1 MDVKTIID
9 QQQRFFLEGRTR
21 PLTFRKEQLQLL
33 KRALRDSEQRLM
45 EAIEADFGK
54 SRYETYQTE
63 LAMIYHEINLVL
75 RRLDRWASK
84 KRVSTNLANFPGRS
98 YLLPEP
104 LGTVLI
110 IGAWNYPY
118 QLTLVPLVSAM
129 AAGNTA
135 IVKPSELPAQTSR
148 AMAEILNAIF
158 PPEYVLVQEGGVP
171 ETTELLQHRFD
182 KIFFTGSTAV
192 GRIVAQAAAKHLTP
206 VTLELGGKSPVFVL
220 PDADL
225 RRTAQRIVWGKFLN
239 AGQTCIA
246 PDYVLVDQ
254 AIEAALVQDLKEE
267 IEARFGRDGSSSE
280 AYVRIIHQRHFERLL
295 SLIDPRKVV
304 CGGTSDRE
312 RLFLAPTL
320 MKGVS
325 FSDSVMTE
333 EIFGPLLPVI
343 SYHGLDEAIASVKSR
358 PKPLALYIFTR
369 DGGAADR
376 ILSDL
381 SFGGGSVNDTVTYIS
396 NSALPFGGVG
406 ESGMGKY
413 HGEAGFREFSHV
425 KSILKRSLWFE
436 PSLKYPPYTPFK
448 MKLLRFLM
456 E

>member
-9 QQQRFFLEGRTR
+9 QQQRLFLEGRTR
-21 PLTFRKEQLQLL
+21 SLTFRKEQLRVL

-135 IVKPSELPAQTSR
+135 IVKPSELPAQTCR
-148 AMAEILNAIF
+148 ARAEILNAIF

-254 AIEAALVQDLKEE
+254 AIEPALVQALKEE
-267 IEARFGRDGSSSE
+267 IE
-280 AYVRIIHQRHFERLL
+280 
-295 SLIDPRKVV
+295 
-304 CGGTSDRE
+304 
-312 RLFLAPTL
+312 
-320 MKGVS
+320 
-325 FSDSVMTE
+325 
-333 EIFGPLLPVI
+333 
-343 SYHGLDEAIASVKSR
+343 
-358 PKPLALYIFTR
+358 
-369 DGGAADR
+369 
-376 ILSDL
+376 
-381 SFGGGSVNDTVTYIS
+381 
-396 NSALPFGGVG
+396 
-406 ESGMGKY
+406 
-413 HGEAGFREFSHV
+413 
-425 KSILKRSLWFE
+425 
-436 PSLKYPPYTPFK
+436 
-448 MKLLRFLM
+448 
-456 E
+456 